1 MSLDELYMKLK
12 YNKEDIHIKGD
23 SFNGFSSRMSKVI
36 EKLDY
41 DSIYFL
47 NNEPIIIF
55 KEFNSLEENQ
65 EEIQKLSREFW
76 NLGEIPILFIKLNNQ
91 YILYNAHIFDKD
103 KDNIWKEFDID
114 DEESLNEFE
123 YLNLVSNKF
132 WKDNE
137 KDFEGKYKVDCY
149 LLSNLNM
156 AKKILLEKNLSFET
170 ITSVIGRLILSRYL
184 IDRNILR
191 RDNFQK
197 IYNKDFED
205 IICNKEELYSFF
217 DFVKEKFNGD
227 IFQVTQKELNEITEE
242 HLKILSYLFK
252 GNDLG
257 NGQSV
262 LFDVYD
268 FSIIPIEFIS
278 NIYETFL
285 STENKRNKGIYY
297 TPLFLV
303 DYIIENTVS
312 DKLKDN
318 DTCKI
323 LDPSCGSGIFLV
335 ESLRK
340 LIEKQ
345 DFVNSEILNS
355 LVEDNIFGIDID
367 ENAINISIFSIYIT
381 LLDYVEDFNN
391 FKFPLLKNR
400 NFFKCD
406 FFDEKLDN
414 INCLRDFDCI
424 IGNPPWFKAKGEKKL
439 FEVYCNNKK
448 INIANRQIAEAFI
461 PRASDFLDDDGVVSL
476 IVTSKILYNVNDYK
490 FREYLLNNFHI
501 TKFFDLTLVRQDL
514 FKNSNWPAVII
525 FYKNIAADELI
536 EDNHIEFIS
545 LKPNIYLKLNKIV
558 IETRDIKNIKQKD
571 LMDYDWLFKVLLVG
585 NSLDFNFIKRL
596 KHEFITLD
604 DFINK
609 HSTLQCGVGFKKGNE
624 NGTDVSLFYN
634 LPYLNMKNNDL
645 TRYHVNPTGLWKYN
659 YAKSG
664 NINLMEPP
672 YVLMKQS
679 YTPDF
684 DFISAFSDEKLVFD
698 FNTFAIKGNE
708 EDSMVLKNIMA
719 CINSNLFKY
728 FFLMT
733 GNVGIEKN
741 RGPFSERKSFP
752 FSKKLCADTNLFNLV
767 ESRENLLDDSSI
779 VDYENQI
786 NNTIYNC
793 YDLSDFEKNLID
805 YAINVT
811 IPIINRK
818 YDVSM
823 KVDNDLINRY
833 ISVILKSLNNFFR
846 SKNFHIDVYITEL
859 LVCISFNIVDESY
872 DLNFHEDN
880 DINIILNMF
889 DDLSYEKIG
898 ELFIKRDYKII
909 NDDSFAIIKT
919 NEYFNWHEAI
929 AWLDAGE
936 FLQLFFN
943 EIR

>member
-91 YILYNAHIFDKD
+91 YILYNAHIFDKN

-114 DEESLNEFE
+114 DEESLNEFQ

-137 KDFEGKYKVDCY
+137 KDFESKYKVDSY

-170 ITSVIGRLILSRYL
+170 MTSVIGRLILSRYL

-205 IICNKEELYSFF
+205 IILNKDELYSFF
-217 DFVKEKFNGD
+217 DFVKDKFNGD
-227 IFQVTQKELNEITEE
+227 IFQVNQKELNEITDE

-285 STENKRNKGIYY
+285 STKNKRNKGIYY

-303 DYIIENTVS
+303 DYIIENTVL
-312 DKLKDN
+312 DKLKDS

-400 NFFKCD
+400 NF
-406 FFDEKLDN
+406 
-414 INCLRDFDCI
+414 
-424 IGNPPWFKAKGEKKL
+424 
-439 FEVYCNNKK
+439 
-448 INIANRQIAEAFI
+448 
-461 PRASDFLDDDGVVSL
+461 
-476 IVTSKILYNVNDYK
+476 
-490 FREYLLNNFHI
+490 
-501 TKFFDLTLVRQDL
+501 
-514 FKNSNWPAVII
+514 
-525 FYKNIAADELI
+525 
-536 EDNHIEFIS
+536 
-545 LKPNIYLKLNKIV
+545 
-558 IETRDIKNIKQKD
+558 
-571 LMDYDWLFKVLLVG
+571 
-585 NSLDFNFIKRL
+585 
-596 KHEFITLD
+596 
-604 DFINK
+604 
-609 HSTLQCGVGFKKGNE
+609 
-624 NGTDVSLFYN
+624 
-634 LPYLNMKNNDL
+634 
-645 TRYHVNPTGLWKYN
+645 
-659 YAKSG
+659 
-664 NINLMEPP
+664 
-672 YVLMKQS
+672 
-679 YTPDF
+679 
-684 DFISAFSDEKLVFD
+684 
-698 FNTFAIKGNE
+698 
-708 EDSMVLKNIMA
+708 
-719 CINSNLFKY
+719 
-728 FFLMT
+728 
-733 GNVGIEKN
+733 
-741 RGPFSERKSFP
+741 
-752 FSKKLCADTNLFNLV
+752 
-767 ESRENLLDDSSI
+767 
-779 VDYENQI
+779 
-786 NNTIYNC
+786 
-793 YDLSDFEKNLID
+793 
-805 YAINVT
+805 
-811 IPIINRK
+811 
-818 YDVSM
+818 
-823 KVDNDLINRY
+823 
-833 ISVILKSLNNFFR
+833 
-846 SKNFHIDVYITEL
+846 
-859 LVCISFNIVDESY
+859 
-872 DLNFHEDN
+872 
-880 DINIILNMF
+880 
-889 DDLSYEKIG
+889 
-898 ELFIKRDYKII
+898 
-909 NDDSFAIIKT
+909 
-919 NEYFNWHEAI
+919 
-929 AWLDAGE
+929 
-936 FLQLFFN
+936 
-943 EIR
+943 

>member
-1 MSLDELYMKLK
+1 M
-12 YNKEDIHIKGD
+12 
-23 SFNGFSSRMSKVI
+23 
-36 EKLDY
+36 
-41 DSIYFL
+41 
-47 NNEPIIIF
+47 
-55 KEFNSLEENQ
+55 
-65 EEIQKLSREFW
+65 
-76 NLGEIPILFIKLNNQ
+76 
-91 YILYNAHIFDKD
+91 
-103 KDNIWKEFDID
+103 
-114 DEESLNEFE
+114 
-123 YLNLVSNKF
+123 
-132 WKDNE
+132 
-137 KDFEGKYKVDCY
+137 
-149 LLSNLNM
+149 
-156 AKKILLEKNLSFET
+156 
-170 ITSVIGRLILSRYL
+170 
-184 IDRNILR
+184 
-191 RDNFQK
+191 
-197 IYNKDFED
+197 
-205 IICNKEELYSFF
+205 
-217 DFVKEKFNGD
+217 
-227 IFQVTQKELNEITEE
+227 
-242 HLKILSYLFK
+242 
-252 GNDLG
+252 
-257 NGQSV
+257 
-262 LFDVYD
+262 
-268 FSIIPIEFIS
+268 
-278 NIYETFL
+278 
-285 STENKRNKGIYY
+285 
-297 TPLFLV
+297 
-303 DYIIENTVS
+303 
-312 DKLKDN
+312 
-318 DTCKI
+318 
-323 LDPSCGSGIFLV
+323 
-335 ESLRK
+335 
-340 LIEKQ
+340 
-345 DFVNSEILNS
+345 
-355 LVEDNIFGIDID
+355 
-367 ENAINISIFSIYIT
+367 
-381 LLDYVEDFNN
+381 
-391 FKFPLLKNR
+391 
-400 NFFKCD
+400 
-406 FFDEKLDN
+406 
-414 INCLRDFDCI
+414 
-424 IGNPPWFKAKGEKKL
+424 
-439 FEVYCNNKK
+439 
-448 INIANRQIAEAFI
+448 
-461 PRASDFLDDDGVVSL
+461 
-476 IVTSKILYNVNDYK
+476 
-490 FREYLLNNFHI
+490 
-501 TKFFDLTLVRQDL
+501 
-514 FKNSNWPAVII
+514 
-525 FYKNIAADELI
+525 
-536 EDNHIEFIS
+536 
-545 LKPNIYLKLNKIV
+545 
-558 IETRDIKNIKQKD
+558 
-571 LMDYDWLFKVLLVG
+571 VG

-634 LPYLNMKNNDL
+634 LPYLNMGNNDL
-645 TRYHVNPTGLWKYN
+645 VRYHVNPTDLWKYN

-684 DFISAFSDEKLVFD
+684 DFISAFSDKKLVFD

-708 EDSMVLKNIMA
+708 EDSMVLKNIMG
-719 CINSNLFKY
+719 CINSDLFKY

-767 ESRENLLDDSSI
+767 ESREKLLDDSSI

>member
-1 MSLDELYMKLK
+1 MSLDELYIKLN

-23 SFNGFSSRMSKVI
+23 SFNGFSSRVSNVI
-36 EKLDY
+36 DKLDY

-91 YILYNAHIFDKD
+91 YILYNAHIFDKH
-103 KDNIWKEFDID
+103 KDNIWKKFNLD
-114 DEESLNEFE
+114 DEESLNELE

-137 KDFEGKYKVDCY
+137 KDFNGKDKVDNY
-149 LLSNLNM
+149 LLSNLEM
-156 AKKILLEKNLSFET
+156 AKEILLEKNLSFNT
-170 ITSVIGRLILSRYL
+170 IISVIGRLILARYL
-184 IDRNILR
+184 IDRNILIR
-191 RDNFQK
+191 ENFQK

-205 IICNKEELYSFF
+205 VILNKEELYSFF
-217 DFVKEKFNGD
+217 NFVKDKFNGD
-227 IFQVTQKELNEITEE
+227 IFQVDETELMEITDE

-285 STENKRNKGIYY
+285 SSANKRKKGIYY

-303 DYIIENTVS
+303 DYIIENTVLE
-312 DKLKDN
+312 KLKN
-318 DTCKI
+318 SNSCKI

-345 DFVNSEILNS
+345 DVVNSEILNS
-355 LVEDNIFGIDID
+355 LVEENIFGIDID
-367 ENAINISIFSIYIT
+367 GNAINISIFSIYVT
-381 LLDYVEDFNN
+381 LLDYIDDFKN

-400 NFFKCD
+400 NFFESD
-406 FFDEKLDN
+406 FFDETLDY
-414 INCLRDFDCI
+414 INCLGDFDCI
-424 IGNPPWFKAKGEKKL
+424 IGNPPWFRAKGEKKL
-439 FEVYCNNKK
+439 FEVYCDNKK

-461 PRASDFLDDDGVVSL
+461 PRASDFLDDEGIASL

-490 FREYLLNNFHI
+490 FREYLLNKFNI

-514 FKNSNWPAVII
+514 FKNSNWPAVIV
-525 FYKNIAADELI
+525 FYKKIAADELI
-536 EDNHIEFIS
+536 EDQYTEFIS

-571 LMDYDWLFKVLLVG
+571 FIDYDWLFKVLLVG
-585 NSLDFNFIKRL
+585 SSLDFSFIKRL
-596 KHEFITLD
+596 KNDFITLD
-604 DFINK
+604 DFVNK
-609 HSTLQCGVGFKKGNE
+609 HSTLNCGVGFKKGNE
-624 NGTDVSLFYN
+624 NDTNVSLFYN
-634 LPYLNMKNNDL
+634 LPYLNMRNNDL
-645 TRYHVNPTGLWKYN
+645 NRYHITPTDLWKYN

-664 NINLMEPP
+664 NIDLMEPP
-672 YVLMKQS
+672 FILMKQS

-698 FNTFAIKGNE
+698 YNTFAIKGNN
-708 EDSMVLKNIMA
+708 DDLLVLKNIMA
-719 CINSNLFKY
+719 CINSDLFKY

-741 RGPFSERKSFP
+741 RTPFSERKSFP
-752 FSKKLCADTNLFNLV
+752 FSKKLCTDNNLFNLV
-767 ESRENLLDDSSI
+767 ESREKLFDDSSI
-779 VDYENQI
+779 EDYEKQI
-786 NNTIYNC
+786 NNKIYNC
-793 YDLSDFEKNLID
+793 YNLSDFERNLID

-818 YDVSM
+818 YDFSM
-823 KVDNDLINRY
+823 KVGTDLINRY
-833 ISVILKSLNNFFR
+833 ISVILKSLKNFFR

-859 LVCISFNIVDESY
+859 LVGISFNVVDEGY
-872 DLNFHEDN
+872 VLNFHEDN
-880 DINIILNMF
+880 DINIIFSMF

-909 NDDSFAIIKT
+909 NDDSFSIIKT
-919 NEYFNWHEAI
+919 NEYYNWHEAI

-936 FLQLFFN
+936 FLQLFIN